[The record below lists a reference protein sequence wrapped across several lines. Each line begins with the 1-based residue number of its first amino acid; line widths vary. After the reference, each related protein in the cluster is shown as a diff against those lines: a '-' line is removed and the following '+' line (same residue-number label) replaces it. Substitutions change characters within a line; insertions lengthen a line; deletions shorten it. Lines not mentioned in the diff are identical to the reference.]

1 MRIYP
6 VNQKKIIVGYRGG
19 ILLKIGNII
28 QFKYGIFDGQCR
40 DDIKRTTF

>member
-28 QFKYGIFDGQCR
+28 QHNLSREFLTDNVGMI
-40 DDIKRTTF
+40 